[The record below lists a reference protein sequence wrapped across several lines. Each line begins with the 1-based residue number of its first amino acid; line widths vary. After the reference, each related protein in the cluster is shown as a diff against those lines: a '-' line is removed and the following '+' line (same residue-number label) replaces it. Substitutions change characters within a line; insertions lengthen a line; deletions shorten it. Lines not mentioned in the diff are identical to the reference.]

1 MGIRDE
7 KDLENSRYKGDI
19 YETFVFAELL
29 KQITYSQNIMEL
41 FYYRTQD
48 KKEIDF
54 IIKRQDNVVDRGIF
68 YKIPLSTK
76 SIFHIGI

>member
-1 MGIRDE
+1 M
-7 KDLENSRYKGDI
+7 ENSRYKGDI

-54 IIKRQDNVVDRGIF
+54 ILKREDNVVDRE
-68 YKIPLSTK
+68 
-76 SIFHIGI
+76 